1 MYNRQQGF
9 TLIELVMVI
18 VILGIL
24 AATALPRFV
33 DLQDDARKSAVQG
46 LSGGVSA
53 AASIAH
59 SKALVD
65 GVDAIASTTITM
77 EGQNVVIDYGWP
89 AVSVTGIYSALQ
101 SSNLGRFTTTT
112 SGNNYFWGIDR
123 DGDGDPSNDSCHVQ
137 YNYDGSSSGNSP
149 TVSVSTSC

>member
-59 SKALVD
+59 PK
-65 GVDAIASTTITM
+65 T
-77 EGQNVVIDYGWP
+77 
-89 AVSVTGIYSALQ
+89 
-101 SSNLGRFTTTT
+101 
-112 SGNNYFWGIDR
+112 
-123 DGDGDPSNDSCHVQ
+123 
-137 YNYDGSSSGNSP
+137 
-149 TVSVSTSC
+149 